1 MAATI
6 QETIGQL
13 HNSLRDYIEATYHIS
28 SPALIKQRREL
39 LDRPG
44 VIHQI
49 PYIESTPRYQSGENF
64 SAIKGLSPAA
74 LKAYLVL
81 STPLGALP
89 AILYDPP
96 YKHQSEA
103 IQYSL
108 VEGKNLLVMTGTG
121 SGKTES
127 FLLPILGK
135 LADEAHRNPSSFR
148 EQAAIRAL
156 ILYPMNAL
164 VNDQL
169 GRLRSLFGDPR
180 IVALFKEWA
189 QRPPRLRQLFRR
201 SRESENI
208 ARPTKGSWKVARQV
222 QPARMV
228 R

>member
-1 MAATI
+1 MTQTI
-6 QETIGQL
+6 KETIKQL
-13 HNSLRDYIEATYHIS
+13 HGSLRDYIEATYHIS
-28 SPALIKQRREL
+28 ASALIKQRKEL

-49 PYIESTPRYQSGENF
+49 PYIESTPRYQSGACF

-74 LKAYLVL
+74 LKAFAVL
-81 STPLGALP
+81 STPAEGLP
-89 AILYDPP
+89 ALLYDPP

-103 IQYSL
+103 IRHTL
-108 VEGKNLLVMTGTG
+108 VDGKNLLVMTGTG

-135 LADEAHRNPSSFR
+135 LAREGQRNPTAFR
-148 EQAAIRAL
+148 NQPALRAL

-180 IVALFKEWA
+180 TVALFKD
-189 QRPPRLRQLFRR
+189 
-201 SRESENI
+201 
-208 ARPTKGSWKVARQV
+208 
-222 QPARMV
+222 
-228 R
+228 